1 MESVVTRAA
10 FDSWGDAGDPA
21 GLDSPSQTAGEL
33 RLELENADLRQLLAQ
48 AGIDAAEH
56 NLVEKLQTVV
66 LEELHHRVKNTLAI
80 VLAISNQSL
89 RSSIDMK
96 QAAAAIS
103 SRILALGRAHDLLLR
118 TSWTGARLNDLLEAA
133 IAPFET
139 PMARHFALDVAD
151 LEINPTGALRL
162 VMTINELCTNAVK
175 YGALTRPE
183 GRVEITGKIDMTGQ
197 SILLT
202 WTEQNG
208 PIVRTPR
215 RKSFGMQLIEKSFP
229 EGARASFRPSGVV
242 CEFNLPL
249 AAIQAVGPNPA
260 GRMIR
265 TA

>member
-1 MESVVTRAA
+1 VSANDENQQDV
-10 FDSWGDAGDPA
+10 GDPA
-21 GLDSPSQTAGEL
+21 SSDLSGPSAGEI

-48 AGIDAAEH
+48 AGIDAAQH
-56 NLVEKLQTVV
+56 NLAEKLQSVV

-80 VLAISNQSL
+80 VLAISTQSL
-89 RSSIDMK
+89 RSSTDVK

-118 TSWTGARLNDLLEAA
+118 TSWKGARLEDLLQAA

-139 PMARHFALDVAD
+139 PAAKQFIFESAD

-183 GRVEITGKIDMTGQ
+183 GRVEITTKIDGGNQ
-197 SILLT
+197 SLLLT
-202 WTEQNG
+202 WTETNG
-208 PIVRTPR
+208 PPVQKPA
-215 RKSFGMQLIEKSFP
+215 RKSFGMQLIEKSFS
-229 EGARASFRPSGVV
+229 EGARVSFHTSGVV

-249 AAIQAVGPNPA
+249 AVIQAPA
-260 GRMIR
+260 PKPAARI
-265 TA
+265 T

>member
-1 MESVVTRAA
+1 MPAA
-10 FDSWGDAGDPA
+10 SDSSEDAGDPA
-21 GLDSPSQTAGEL
+21 GPVSPGQTEGEL

-56 NLVEKLQTVV
+56 NLAEKLQTVV

-118 TSWTGARLNDLLEAA
+118 TSWNGARLNELLQAA
-133 IAPFET
+133 TAPFET
-139 PMARHFALDVAD
+139 PTARQFAFDVAD

-183 GRVEITGKIDMTGQ
+183 GRVEITAKIDALEQ
-197 SILLT
+197 SVRLT
-202 WTEQNG
+202 WTEMHG
-208 PIVRTPR
+208 PPVQKPTHT
-215 RKSFGMQLIEKSFP
+215 SFGMQLIEKSFS
-229 EGARASFRPSGVV
+229 EGAQVSFGRSGVV

-249 AAIQAVGPNPA
+249 SAILPTGSKPAA
-260 GRMIR
+260 RTIR